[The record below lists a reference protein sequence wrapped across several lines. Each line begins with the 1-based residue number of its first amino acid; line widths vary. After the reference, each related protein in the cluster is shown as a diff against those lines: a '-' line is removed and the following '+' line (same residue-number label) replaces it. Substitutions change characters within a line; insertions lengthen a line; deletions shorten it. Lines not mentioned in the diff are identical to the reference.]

1 MTKKKPNTYTLE
13 FKESAVK
20 LALDSDETIP
30 QIANNLGV
38 NANTLYTWVHNA
50 SKSKENN
57 NVLTKETSDEEIK
70 RLKKQVLRLTQERDI
85 LKKAAAYFAQVVCEV
100 RLDLST

>member
-1 MTKKKPNTYTLE
+1 MPKKKLNTYTSE

-20 LALDSDETIP
+20 LTLDSNESIP
-30 QIANNLGV
+30 HIAKNLGI
-38 NANTLYTWVHNA
+38 NSNTLYTWVHNA

-57 NVLTKETSDEEIK
+57 NVTKKEDSDDEIK

-85 LKKAAAYFAQVVCEV
+85 LKKAAAYFAQEIV
-100 RLDLST
+100 